1 MSNERPD
8 AREPAAAAWRKSS
21 FSGDQG
27 DCVEMARLPDGRI
40 AVRNSNHPDAG
51 IVFFTPAEMHAW
63 IKGCKVGEFDDLG

>member
-40 AVRNSNHPDAG
+40 AVRNSNH
-51 IVFFTPAEMHAW
+51 
-63 IKGCKVGEFDDLG
+63 